1 MRKSDPPADG
11 LNGSPPPDPLTIGVA
26 GIVATPLKPWIPEK
40 DVWTLKG
47 MPPMGM
53 SPAAVCAVT
62 EGERCQCTTRGGRDR
77 KDPPLAVP

>member
-62 EGERCQCTTRGGRDR
+62 EGERCQCSRGGRDR